1 MEEEKKKVILKK
13 YEKPNRVRL
22 SEISQ
27 YDLLMK
33 INNNI
38 GMKGGDRCVIA
49 YITGHSRRCHY
60 DDTGINCAECIQ
72 RWLND
77 HDWK

>member
-1 MEEEKKKVILKK
+1 MEEEKKEVILKK

-22 SEISQ
+22 SEMSQ

-49 YITGHSRRCHY
+49 CITGHSRPCHY